1 MFTLVGAALFIFV
14 AMAAINS
21 KNQMVRRH
29 SQPTI
34 RVTAHGL
41 ASVVLHALGE
51 DLHPRCL
58 QYTLHFHFRNVPH
71 GDTQQCRRLLLN
83 GKHFLKS

>member
-29 SQPTI
+29 FQPSERI
-34 RVTAHGL
+34 
-41 ASVVLHALGE
+41 
-51 DLHPRCL
+51 
-58 QYTLHFHFRNVPH
+58 TLTF
-71 GDTQQCRRLLLN
+71 
-83 GKHFLKS
+83 